1 MNIDLNNLPQ
11 WLWAFLISPMG
22 IVLLIGIATIF
33 LLKALVGKKK
43 EIDYVKAVL
52 TSVHELMA
60 GRLGDKAEAVYQ
72 AWLAGLDAVSDGDF
86 TSAEMM
92 AELVRF
98 VKIALNKQNISL
110 NSEEEA
116 VIVEAASLTSQV
128 VATNT
133 KSTKKAVSIM
143 MAK

>member
-1 MNIDLNNLPQ
+1 MNIDFNNIPQ
-11 WLWAFLISPMG
+11 WLWAFLISPIG

-33 LLKALVGKKK
+33 LLKVLVGKKK

-92 AELVRF
+92 AELVRC